1 MAELLLHSLSEFD
14 EVIFAAIE
22 RLQPRGILEIGSET
36 GAFSARL
43 LAHCEKHGVPLTVIE
58 PHPTDGLVQTAMEK
72 DIIELAMCS
81 SEEYLADRG
90 CAADFVLIDG
100 DHNYHTVA
108 EELRLIHRSW
118 AARGVRGTIFLHDVG
133 WPWGRRD
140 LYYAPDR
147 IPAERRLPHSFDL
160 GVTVHSPQAIAGGF
174 RGMGAFAVA
183 LDEGGERNGVL
194 TAVEDF
200 GRAHPGEY
208 TYRSIDAVF
217 GLGALSPKGSVA
229 DEVIAEVFA
238 PYDNALVRRLER
250 NRLELYLKVIELQDL
265 IAAKVAQ

>member
-22 RLQPRGILEIGSET
+22 RLKPRGILEVGSET

-43 LAHCEKHGVPLTVIE
+43 LAYCERHRVPLTVIE
-58 PHPTDGLVQTAMEK
+58 PFPTDALVETAMEK
-72 DIIELAMCS
+72 DVIELAMCS
-81 SEEYLADRG
+81 SEDYLADRG
-90 CAADFVLIDG
+90 CTADFVLIDG

-108 EELRLIHRSW
+108 EELRLIHESW
-118 AARGVRGTIFLHDVG
+118 VERGIRGTILLHDVG

-147 IPAERRLPHSFDL
+147 IPEERRKPHSFDL
-160 GVTVHSPQAIAGGF
+160 GVSVHSPQAIPGGF

-183 LDEGGERNGVL
+183 LDEGGEANGVL

-200 GRAHPGEY
+200 GRAHPEY
-208 TYRSIDAVF
+208 AYRSIDAVF
-217 GLGALSPKGSVA
+217 GLGALTPKGSAAEKIV
-229 DEVIAEVFA
+229 AEVFA
-238 PYDNALVRRLER
+238 PYDNALIRRLEK

-265 IAAKVAQ
+265 LAAKVSP